1 MIQIQELIKLLGLG
15 IASLIICSI
24 TMADIK
30 NTKDFMKAI
39 EEVRQEYPEDSIER
53 KIPTGFIATVA
64 AAETG
69 NFQFE
74 NAPTAKNANNFFGM
88 QASSSYIKENPDK
101 FMTTTGGANLRTF
114 TDSKDSIRGFLQLI
128 TSDDRYKDVRE
139 STENIE
145 NMFKGM
151 SPYAERTDYP
161 SFLANVYNDRIKP
174 VIETENMLIPKR
186 KPIVNQMNTLK

>member
-24 TMADIK
+24 TMAEIK

-69 NFQFE
+69 NFQFKG
-74 NAPTAKNANNFFGM
+74 APTAMKANNYFGM
-88 QASSSYIKENPDK
+88 HASGEQD
-101 FMTTTGGANLRTF
+101 FLTTEGGAKLRNF
-114 TDSKDSIRGFLQLI
+114 PDSKASIRSFLSLI
-128 TSDDRYKDVRE
+128 TTDDRYKSVME
-139 STENIE
+139 STEKID

-174 VIETENMLIPKR
+174 IIETENMLIPKR
-186 KPIVNQMNTLK
+186 KPMNQQMNLAQ

>member
-1 MIQIQELIKLLGLG
+1 VLG

-24 TMADIK
+24 TMAEIT

-53 KIPTGFIATVA
+53 KIPTGFIVTVA

-69 NFQFE
+69 NFNFK
-74 NAPTAKNANNFFGM
+74 NAPTAKSANNFFGM
-88 QASSSYIKENPDK
+88 QASSNYIKDNPDK

-114 TDSKDSIRGFLQLI
+114 SDSKDSIRGFLQLI
-128 TSDDRYKDVRE
+128 TSDDRYKNVRE

-174 VIETENMLIPKR
+174 IIETENMLIPKR